1 MQHHPWLD
9 TFDVSAILYHAKPS
23 STTFIIA
30 FHKTVYYNSGMLFIV
45 FGLPGAGKTY
55 VGEVLKDEF
64 GFYFY
69 DGDRDLTDEMKK
81 ALKEKKLFNDSM
93 RDVFFQSL
101 INKVLQLHRT
111 KKHLVVAQTFIKE
124 KYRSQLLKA
133 IPFAKFILVQTKK
146 ALREKRLLQRNDLD
160 QNYVKKIITFFEKPT
175 IEHFK
180 IENDTDGKIQVIK
193 RLENILYN
201 QKINY

>member
-1 MQHHPWLD
+1 
-9 TFDVSAILYHAKPS
+9 
-23 STTFIIA
+23 
-30 FHKTVYYNSGMLFIV
+30 MLFIV

-55 VGEVLKDEF
+55 VGKLFKDEF
-64 GFYFY
+64 GFFFF
-69 DGDRDLTDEMKK
+69 DGDKELTDEMQQ
-81 ALKEKKLFNDSM
+81 ALKEKNLFNDSM

-124 KYRSQLLKA
+124 KYRNQLLKA
-133 IPFAKFILVQTKK
+133 MPFARFILVQTKK
-146 ALREKRLLQRNDLD
+146 VLREKRLLQRNDLD
-160 QNYVKKIITFFEKPT
+160 QDYVKKMITLFEKPT

-180 IENDTDGKIQVIK
+180 IRNDTNGKIQLIK

>member
-1 MQHHPWLD
+1 
-9 TFDVSAILYHAKPS
+9 
-23 STTFIIA
+23 
-30 FHKTVYYNSGMLFIV
+30 MLLIV

-55 VGEVLKDEF
+55 VGKLLKDKF

-69 DGDRDLTDEMKK
+69 DGDRDLTDEMQQ

-93 RDVFFQSL
+93 RDVFFQNL
-101 INKVLQLHRT
+101 ISKVLQLHKT

-124 KYRSQLLKA
+124 KYRNQLLKA
-133 IPFAKFILVQTKK
+133 LPHARFILVQTKR

-160 QNYVKKIITFFEKPT
+160 QDYVKSMIKLFEKPT

-180 IENDTDGKIQVIK
+180 VANGADGKIQLLK
-193 RLENILYN
+193 KLEKILRN